1 MNRLIIVG
9 NGFDIAH
16 GLKTKY
22 GDFIKYYWSQ
32 IKNSEYV
39 DDFFEFKIPGYFL
52 DDCDGLKSTIDY
64 FTYRNINLKK
74 KLNNPNY
81 FNNGKLAIAVKNEF
95 FCRINERYD
104 EADWVDIE
112 MEYYT
117 SLKKI
122 LNREPT
128 QNVDEFEKETYNKI
142 LKLNDDISIIANEFD
157 KYLESQI
164 LPEIDNSFNPRM
176 KELFENDEIFENDLK
191 HFFAEFPKNFVGKEL
206 KQEFE
211 KKKNESGIVKKFDN
225 TLVLNFNY
233 TETIFRYL
241 RPKMASII
249 HIHGQVRNP
258 TNPINLGF
266 GDERDKFY
274 PTIEDQNENEYL
286 RFIKSFYYSNNNN
299 YKELF
304 DFVEESS
311 FQVQIMGHSCG
322 LSDRTLLNA
331 IFENRNCKSIKV
343 FYHQYITAKPNG
355 QTDNYSD
362 VVRNISRHFY
372 QKTMMRD
379 KIVNK
384 TLSRDLPQLKIH

>member
-16 GLKTKY
+16 RLKTKY

-32 IKNSEYV
+32 IKDSSYADN
-39 DDFFEFKIPGYFL
+39 FLGFHIPGYIL

-64 FTYRNINLKK
+64 FSSRNIDLKK

-81 FNNGKLAIAVKNEF
+81 FNNGKLAITVKNEF

-117 SLKKI
+117 NLKKI
-122 LNREPT
+122 LNREPS
-128 QNVDEFEKETYNKI
+128 QNVDEFEKETYDKI

-157 KYLESQI
+157 KYLESQV
-164 LPEIDNSFNPRM
+164 LPEIDNCFNPRM
-176 KELFENDEIFENDLK
+176 KELFDNDEIFENDLK
-191 HFFAEFPKNFVGKEL
+191 HFFAEFPKNFIGKEL

-211 KKKNESGIVKKFDN
+211 KKKNESGIVKKFDH

-233 TETIFRYL
+233 TETIFHYL

-249 HIHGQVRNP
+249 HIHGQVRNS

-343 FYHQYITAKPNG
+343 FYHQYSSAKPNG

-362 VVRNISRHFY
+362 IVRNISRHFN